1 MAQELLAVDPEAA
14 HKGFLSLRLDVNL
27 DLVFAPF
34 APLRVLP
41 DVAGYTKASR
51 GRCAHL

>member
-27 DLVFAPF
+27 DLAF